1 MSYRRVHVAAWLA
14 MTITISVQAAGSQ
27 SATDESV
34 PVSGPGKG
42 IPLAVTLDDLPFVGA
57 TRSGDTRAAANG
69 RIIGAAAERGV
80 PLAGFITCRNEEA
93 EPGRLRAWIDAG
105 ITLGNHSWNHRSLDA
120 LGLEAWRADI
130 TRCQDFI
137 DKAADRPVRFFRY
150 PFLQTGKDRALRD
163 AGFAIL
169 AELGLR
175 RAPVSIDTS
184 EWALV
189 RPYVNARDAG
199 DTALAREIGDAYVA
213 HLRFAARRA
222 VRVAAEI
229 GHPRAAQVLLLH
241 ANALA
246 ADRLGE
252 VLDALGSDG
261 FRFVPLAEAL
271 ADPVYGL
278 EDHWVGGI
286 GLSWLY
292 RVDPEVEA
300 SRWWA
305 WEAGQQHAFDVR
317 FSGAAEN
324 DAFDLDR
331 DLAIRRVA
339 DHAWVVTDS
348 LPWSANSLLAEMP
361 DGSLL
366 LVDTPNTGIAT
377 RSLLDW
383 LEMRFGPR
391 RLVVVNTHFH
401 PDALAGNRVLAAAGA
416 EIYGSTETVRLLAE
430 HREAIGAVLADQL
443 GQRPAFAAEY
453 RPWEPLPPQ
462 RVFEASDGLRL
473 ELGGEPVMV
482 RFPGAAHSPDNLVV
496 WLPERTLLY
505 GGCMVRAGLSLG
517 NLGDADVRSWP
528 AAIGVLQK
536 LGAGIVIPGHGGR
549 TDPGLLDHTLELLGE
564 AGVGR
569 SDSPPTTGDSSASA
583 WSTLSGLGYSHGQ

>member
-1 MSYRRVHVAAWLA
+1 MSYRRVHVAAGLA
-14 MTITISVQAAGSQ
+14 MTITISVQATASHP
-27 SATDESV
+27 APDEGD
-34 PVSGPGKG
+34 PVSERGKA

-57 TRSGDTRAAANG
+57 TGPGDTRAAAID
-69 RIIGAAAERGV
+69 RIIAAAAERGV
-80 PLAGFITCRNEEA
+80 PLAGFITCHNEEA

-105 ITLGNHSWNHRSLDA
+105 VTLGNHSWNHRSLDA
-120 LGLEAWRADI
+120 LGLAAWRADI

-137 DKAADRPVRFFRY
+137 EKAADRPVSFFRY

-169 AELGLR
+169 ADLGLTR
-175 RAPVSIDTS
+175 GPVSIDTS

-189 RPYVNARDAG
+189 RPYVKASEAG
-199 DTALAREIGDAYVA
+199 DTDLARDIGDAYVA

-229 GHPRAAQVLLLH
+229 DHPRAAQILLLH
-241 ANALA
+241 ANDLA

-252 VLDALGSDG
+252 VVDGLAADG
-261 FRFVPLAEAL
+261 FRFVSLADAL
-271 ADPVYGL
+271 ADPVYAL

-292 RVDPEVEA
+292 RVDPDVDVG
-300 SRWWA
+300 RRWA
-305 WEAGQQHAFDVR
+305 WESAQQHAFDVR
-317 FSGAAEN
+317 FGGATEEQ
-324 DAFDLDR
+324 AFDLDR
-331 DLAIRRVA
+331 DLAIRKVA
-339 DHAWVVTDS
+339 DRTWVVTDS

-366 LVDTPNTGIAT
+366 MVDTPNTGIAT

-383 LEMRFGPR
+383 VGMRFGPR

-416 EIYGSTETVRLLAE
+416 EIYGSAETVRLVAE
-430 HREAIGAVLADQL
+430 HREAIAAALADQL
-443 GQRPAFAAEY
+443 IQRPVFAAEY

-462 RVFEASDGLRL
+462 HVFDANDGLRFDV
-473 ELGGEPVMV
+473 GGERVVV

-496 WLPERTLLY
+496 WLPHRKLLY
-505 GGCMVRAGLSLG
+505 GGCMVRSGRSLG
-517 NLGDADVRSWP
+517 NLGDADVHSWP
-528 AAIGVLQK
+528 EAIEALQK
-536 LGAGIVIPGHGGR
+536 LGARIVIPGHGER
-549 TDPGLLDHTLELLGE
+549 TDPGLLDDTLELLGK
-564 AGVGR
+564 
-569 SDSPPTTGDSSASA
+569 SSA
-583 WSTLSGLGYSHGQ
+583 GQVDPSP

>member
-1 MSYRRVHVAAWLA
+1 MSNRRVHVAAWLA
-14 MTITISVQAAGSQ
+14 MTMTISVQTTALRP
-27 SATDESV
+27 ATDDGD
-34 PVSGPGKG
+34 PVSGRGRG

-57 TRSGDTRAAANG
+57 TCPGDTRAAAID

-93 EPGRLRAWIDAG
+93 EPGCLQPWINAG
-105 ITLGNHSWNHRSLDA
+105 ITLGNHSWSHRSLDA

-130 TRCQDFI
+130 TRCQSFI
-137 DKAADRPVRFFRY
+137 EAATDRPVRYFRY
-150 PFLQTGKDRALRD
+150 PFLQTGKDRGLRD

-169 AELGLR
+169 AELGLTR
-175 RAPVSIDTS
+175 GPVSIDTS

-189 RPYVNARDAG
+189 RPYVKANEAGDGDLARD
-199 DTALAREIGDAYVA
+199 IGDAYVA

-222 VRVAAEI
+222 VRVATEI
-229 GHPRAAQVLLLH
+229 GHPRAAQILLLH

-252 VLDALGSDG
+252 VLNGLRSDG

-271 ADPVYGL
+271 ADPVYAL
-278 EDHWVGGI
+278 EDQWVGGI

-292 RVDPEVEA
+292 RVDPDVEA
-300 SRWWA
+300 SRRWA
-305 WEAGQQHAFDVR
+305 WESAQQHAFDVR
-317 FSGAAEN
+317 FGGAIEEQ
-324 DAFDLDR
+324 AFDLDR

-339 DHAWVVTDS
+339 DRTWVVTDS

-366 LVDTPNTGIAT
+366 MVDTPNTGIAT

-383 LEMRFGPR
+383 VEMRFGPR

-401 PDALAGNRVLAAAGA
+401 PDALAANRVLAAAGA
-416 EIYGSTETVRLLAE
+416 EIYGSAETVRLLGE
-430 HREAIGAVLADQL
+430 HRDAIAAALADQL
-443 GQRPAFAAEY
+443 AARPVFAAEY

-462 RVFEASDGLRL
+462 HVFVANDGLRL
-473 ELGGEPVMV
+473 EVGGEPVVV

-496 WLPERTLLY
+496 WMPQRKLLY
-505 GGCMVRAGLSLG
+505 GGCMVRAGRSLG
-517 NLGDADVRSWP
+517 NLSDADVHSWP
-528 AAIGVLQK
+528 GAIEAMQK
-536 LGAGIVIPGHGGR
+536 LGAEIVIPGHGDR
-549 TDPGLLDHTLELLGE
+549 TDPGLLDHTLELLG
-564 AGVGR
+564 R
-569 SDSPPTTGDSSASA
+569 SSAADRSP
-583 WSTLSGLGYSHGQ
+583 Q